1 MAKKILSN
9 TLMEPGMNQSSGL
22 VHDVLYLLSHSHPGS
37 AAMNRYELWE
47 LFRKTEP
54 FLWFSS

>member
-1 MAKKILSN
+1 
-9 TLMEPGMNQSSGL
+9 MNQSSGL
-22 VHDVLYLLSHSHPGS
+22 VHDVLNLLSHSHPGS